1 MRRKGFTLIEL
12 LVVIAIIAILA
23 AILFPVFAQAREKAR
38 QTQCV
43 SNTRQIMTAIRM
55 YMEDYD
61 QQSMYHWYNRHPS
74 LTGVFMSWMEMLN
87 PYIKNADI
95 FLCPSAP
102 KERTAYTTGC
112 TSGTTKVVSNYAWV
126 AWGPY
131 DYYNWDNTIM
141 FAGFPAPCMDATICQ
156 GNVTQC
162 TTRATAICR
171 SAEFA
176 EYPAEATFIIEGYM
190 VNYFP
195 VQGTTFGSACTT
207 GFAFPSSAQPLESN
221 VHRHMKG
228 MTIGYID
235 GHAKWLAANN
245 FHKNNSARTT
255 GAYANYPQSPHMR
268 IGP

>member
-74 LTGVFMSWMEMLN
+74 IAGAFISWMEMLN

-102 KERTAYTTGC
+102 KDRAAYTTGC
-112 TSGTTKVVSNYAWV
+112 TAAASKVVSNYTWV

-141 FAGFPAPCMDATICQ
+141 FAGFPAPCMDNAICP

-176 EYPAEATFIIEGYM
+176 EYPAESTFIIEGYFVSYYPYQNM
-190 VNYFP
+190 V
-195 VQGTTFGSACTT
+195 FGSACTT
-207 GFAFPSSAQPLESN
+207 GFAFMSTPN
-221 VHRHMKG
+221 HKNIHRHMEG

-235 GHAKWLAANN
+235 GHAKWLKAEN

-255 GAYANYPQSPHMR
+255 GTYANYPQSPFMR
-268 IGP
+268 VGP